1 MVSSFL
7 DLLFSCCEVSGGS
20 RAAAPIERKKERKRE
35 RKKEKKKE
43 NKTDKEKERQTDR
56 EKE

>member
-20 RAAAPIERKKERKRE
+20 RAAAPIERKKEREKE
-35 RKKEKKKE
+35 RKKERKSVRKKEKMKKKE
-43 NKTDKEKERQTDR
+43 
-56 EKE
+56 